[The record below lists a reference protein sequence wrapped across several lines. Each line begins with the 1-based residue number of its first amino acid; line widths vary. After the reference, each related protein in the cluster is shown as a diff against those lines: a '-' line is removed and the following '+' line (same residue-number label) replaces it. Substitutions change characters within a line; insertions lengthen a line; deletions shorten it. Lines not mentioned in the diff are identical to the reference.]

1 MNIDDIIFINNLP
14 TIDLHGY
21 DRESA
26 RVATNDFIRD
36 NLKIKN
42 EAIVIIHGIGSHIV
56 KKSVHDTLKVNKRVK
71 AYKLYPYNIGCTVV
85 ILDVDK

>member
-1 MNIDDIIFINNLP
+1 MNIDSIIFINNLP

-26 RVATNDFIRD
+26 RVATNDFVKE
-36 NLKIKN
+36 NLKLKN

-56 KKSVHDTLKVNKRVK
+56 KKSVHETLKLNKYVK
-71 AYKLYPYNIGCTVV
+71 DFKLYPHNIGCTII
-85 ILDVDK
+85 ILDIDK